1 MGDKLSSL
9 IGAKVNLPN
18 HFTRQVVVEVVKSL
32 GDAVLIQVRTAEGKP
47 DETVLTHEEIEELL
61 SQVSGEEAR
70 DNPVSGEDLRLLIE
84 SLRIRLAYC
93 YDPHFAVS
101 LSGIQSL
108 PHQIEAVY
116 GKMLPQAMLRFLLA
130 DDPGAGKTI
139 MTGLLIKELK
149 LRRALDRVLIVVPA
163 ALTIQWQDELLR
175 FFDEFFIIINADN
188 DKQQLGN
195 LWQRESQVIT
205 SLDYAKQSE
214 VRERVWAA
222 SWDLVVLDE
231 AHKCSAY
238 TKRSSRRSHKTAQYN
253 ALQTYV

>member
-1 MGDKLSSL
+1 MEDKITSL
-9 IGAKVNLPN
+9 IGLKVNLPN
-18 HFTRQVVVEVVKSL
+18 HFPKPVFVEMAKSL
-32 GDAVLIQVRTAEGKP
+32 GHAVIIQVRTADGKP
-47 DETVLTHEEIEELL
+47 DETVLTYEEIEELL
-61 SQVSGEEAR
+61 PQISAVEAENKLVSG
-70 DNPVSGEDLRLLIE
+70 DDLRLLIE

-149 LRRALDRVLIVVPA
+149 LRRALERVIIIVPA

-188 DKQQLGN
+188 DRQQLGN

-205 SLDYAKQSE
+205 SLDYAKQTKFESE
-214 VRERVWAA
+214 YGRLPGIW
-222 SWDLVVLDE
+222 L
-231 AHKCSAY
+231 Y
-238 TKRSSRRSHKTAQYN
+238 
-253 ALQTYV
+253 